1 MPRLLGLAGR
11 PIPRLANRRVI
22 RIVGGLA
29 FSFVIIVLF
38 TLAGSIPTGPSLSE
52 YASNK
57 FPVSLPKL
65 KNFKNPLSGSSL
77 LSPFRPPVHPPPRQ
91 KNDTY
96 EEASWWADWKWLVPF
111 SSSLTLD
118 EDRSLLPPL
127 AVRPAVYCYYDV
139 DAKKDLATKDAESE
153 LLLMW
158 RMAWWAKGFRPVI
171 LTAAEA
177 TNNPHYETLQ
187 HVEVQDAFK
196 PELMRWLAFENMGGG
211 LLSDPA
217 LLPMGAYDD
226 SLISFLR
233 RRAGEYPALTT
244 WAGLDGGLYAATKQ
258 QAADFL
264 QEVMEADLSKP
275 THPDNLTDLVR
286 PESIVFDATPRS
298 LAYYSP
304 ATLKQSYPKVADA
317 VKKDG
322 AKGLLALRDLM
333 NAHSHIMWQN
343 LFSDGIAILKPL
355 PRHTTLATE
364 DAWQLGHMLANC
376 PESPLPDSC
385 PPNLPKCVP
394 CKGADSKVKVTTPE
408 RYVNSS
414 TLFTVGT
421 VLHPYT
427 LVTLDNVKETLTVD
441 WVRRQMARDPWLY
454 ETTLELL
461 GTKVGS
467 GVRAMRIKEAIA
479 GAENTGRSIWLT
491 AEKEPP
497 SDLHW
502 NFGFRLPT
510 TKTKPLPNP
519 GAKPSDA
526 DPPEEADPEAE
537 QGSSAEVELE
547 RSLLLKALGVV
558 ASPGKDESRLRDAV
572 EAWNLGDTE
581 AWKFARAFLA
591 RQTVERV
598 SWETEESQYGEGAG
612 SEGGRHTFDRWVDKL
627 EEKLDRI
634 RH

>member
-1 MPRLLGLAGR
+1 MYYDWITSLPTAPGLVLVLSWPRR
-11 PIPRLANRRVI
+11 PPDPRLANRRVI

-57 FPVSLPKL
+57 FPPLPA
-65 KNFKNPLSGSSL
+65 
-77 LSPFRPPVHPPPRQ
+77 PVHPPPRQ

-127 AVRPAVYCYYDV
+127 S
-139 DAKKDLATKDAESE
+139 DLATKDAESE

-187 HVEVQDAFK
+187 HVQVEDAFK

-286 PESIVFDATPRS
+286 PESI
-298 LAYYSP
+298 
-304 ATLKQSYPKVADA
+304 KSYPKVADA

-385 PPNLPKCVP
+385 PLTCPSACPAR
-394 CKGADSKVKVTTPE
+394 ADSKVKVTTPE

-414 TLFTVGT
+414 TVFTVAT

-479 GAENTGRSIWLT
+479 GTENTG
-491 AEKEPP
+491 PP
-497 SDLHW
+497 PQPRRQAVRRR
-502 NFGFRLPT
+502 F
-510 TKTKPLPNP
+510 
-519 GAKPSDA
+519 
-526 DPPEEADPEAE
+526 PEEADPEAE
-537 QGSSAEVELE
+537 QGSSAEAELE

-598 SWETEESQYGEGAG
+598 TWEAEESQYGEGAG